1 MKRFISN
8 KERKWEKKNT
18 LKVFYSN
25 IYNKIVLYT
34 LKTDNK
40 FLKEINKIIY
50 QNISFKIMQV
60 LKYFVLD
67 KLSGLYILQW
77 SLKAYV
83 KELNK

>member
-67 KLSGLYILQW
+67 KLSGLYILQL